1 MVCVQ
6 NPIKSVKGG
15 RAYYGKQTVSSW
27 INGKTKRQVTGP
39 SVDAKEALP
48 PGINATI
55 FKHDPKSNLSC
66 EWTLA
71 AEGKDLSSCR
81 TD

>member
-6 NPIKSVKGG
+6 NPIKTIKGG
-15 RAYYGKQTVSSW
+15 RAYYGRQAVSSW
-27 INGKTKRQVTGP
+27 INGKTRRSAAT
-39 SVDAKEALP
+39 DAVNGTESLP

-55 FKHDPKSNLSC
+55 FKHDPRSKIAC

-71 AEGKDLSSCR
+71 GEGKNLSSCR